1 MRRSVLMTSP
11 WTTLVALALIGPAIA
26 GCSST
31 KEMLGLTKRSP
42 DEFQVVSRAPLSMP
56 PDYSLRPPTPGAPRP
71 QEGTTTQQ
79 AQAIVTGYSDRSVQ
93 TAQTMTPDQIP
104 SIGEGEQ
111 TSTES
116 AGESAFLQSAGGMT
130 GVDPNIRKL
139 VDEETATDEAN
150 SKTLL
155 DDLIFWRKPQ
165 PYGTVV
171 DPVAEQKRLQE
182 NQALGAP
189 VDTGETPIIERKK
202 QGLLQ
207 GLFN

>member
-1 MRRSVLMTSP
+1 MRRSVLLTS
-11 WTTLVALALIGPAIA
+11 LALATLGSALG

-71 QEGTTTQQ
+71 QEGTTTDQ
-79 AQAIVTGYSDRSVQ
+79 AKQIVTGYADRPAG
-93 TAQTMTPDQIP
+93 TLAPDQIP

-111 TSTES
+111 TTTLS
-116 AGESAFLQSAGGMT
+116 AGESAFLQSASLT

-139 VDEETATDEAN
+139 VDEETAADQADST
-150 SKTLL
+150 TFL
-155 DDLIFWRKPQ
+155 DDLIFWRKPA

-171 DPVAEQKRLQE
+171 DPQAEQKRLQE
-182 NQALGAP
+182 NQALGQP
-189 VDTGETPIIERKK
+189 VEAGETPIIERKK
-202 QGLLQ
+202 QGLFE
-207 GLFN
+207 GLF

>member
-1 MRRSVLMTSP
+1 MRRSLL
-11 WTTLVALALIGPAIA
+11 TLPLAFALAMPMLA

-79 AQAIVTGYSDRSVQ
+79 AQNIVTGYSQRTTTTLQ
-93 TAQTMTPDQIP
+93 PDQIP

-111 TSTES
+111 TTTES
-116 AGESAFLQSAGGMT
+116 AGESAFLQSASLT
-130 GVDPNIRKL
+130 GIDPNIRKV
-139 VDEETATDEAN
+139 VDEETAADQDA
-150 SKTLL
+150 SQSFL
-155 DDLIFWRKPQ
+155 DDLIFWRAPE

-182 NQALGAP
+182 NQALGQP
-189 VDTGETPIIERKK
+189 TDTGETPIIERKK
-202 QGLLQ
+202 KGLLE
-207 GLFN
+207 GIF

>member
-1 MRRSVLMTSP
+1 MRRSLLTLPLAFALVL
-11 WTTLVALALIGPAIA
+11 PAVA

-79 AQAIVTGYSDRSVQ
+79 AENIVTGYSKDRSTTTLQ
-93 TAQTMTPDQIP
+93 PDQIP
-104 SIGEGEQ
+104 SIGEGTQ
-111 TSTES
+111 MTTES
-116 AGESAFLQSAGGMT
+116 AGESAFLQSASLT

-139 VDEETATDEAN
+139 VDQETAEDQDASQTF
-150 SKTLL
+150 L
-155 DDLIFWRKPQ
+155 DDLIFWRAPE

-182 NQALGAP
+182 NQALGQP
-189 VDTGETPIIERKK
+189 TDTGETPIIERKK
-202 QGLLQ
+202 QGLFE
-207 GLFN
+207 GVF

>member
-1 MRRSVLMTSP
+1 MRRSLL
-11 WTTLVALALIGPAIA
+11 TLPLALALAVPAVA

-79 AQAIVTGYSDRSVQ
+79 AENIVTGYSNRSTSTLQ
-93 TAQTMTPDQIP
+93 PDQIP
-104 SIGEGEQ
+104 SVGEGEQ

-116 AGESAFLQSAGGMT
+116 AGESAFLQSASLT
-130 GVDPNIRKL
+130 GIDPNIRKL
-139 VDEETATDEAN
+139 VDEETAADQDASQTF
-150 SKTLL
+150 L
-155 DDLIFWRKPQ
+155 DSLIFWRSPE

-182 NQALGAP
+182 NQALGQP
-189 VDTGETPIIERKK
+189 TDTGETPIIQRRQK
-202 QGLLQ
+202 GLLE
-207 GLFN
+207 GIF

>member
-1 MRRSVLMTSP
+1 MRRSLL
-11 WTTLVALALIGPAIA
+11 TLPLAFALAMPAVA

-71 QEGTTTQQ
+71 QEGTTTDQ
-79 AQAIVTGYSDRSVQ
+79 AQNIVTGYSNRATTTLQ
-93 TAQTMTPDQIP
+93 PDQIP

-111 TSTES
+111 TTTES
-116 AGESAFLQSAGGMT
+116 AGESAFLQSASLT
-130 GVDPNIRKL
+130 GIDPNIRKL
-139 VDEETATDEAN
+139 VDQETAADQDA
-150 SKTLL
+150 SQSFL
-155 DDLIFWRKPQ
+155 DDLVFWRAPE

-182 NQALGAP
+182 NQALGQP
-189 VDTGETPIIERKK
+189 TDTGETPIIERKK
-202 QGLLQ
+202 K
-207 GLFN
+207 GLFEGVF

>member
-1 MRRSVLMTSP
+1 MRRSVLLSF
-11 WTTLVALALIGPAIA
+11 VALAALGSSVA

-31 KEMLGLTKRSP
+31 KEMLGLSKRSP

-71 QEGTTTQQ
+71 QEGTTSDQ
-79 AQAIVTGYSDRSVQ
+79 AKRIVTGYSDRN
-93 TAQTMTPDQIP
+93 TTTLAPDQIP
-104 SIGEGEQ
+104 SVGEGEQ
-111 TSTES
+111 TATQS
-116 AGESAFLQSAGGMT
+116 AGESAFLQSASLT

-139 VDEETATDEAN
+139 VDQETAADEA
-150 SKTLL
+150 SSQTFL
-155 DDLIFWRKPQ
+155 DDLIFWRKPA

-182 NQALGAP
+182 NQALGQA

-202 QGLLQ
+202 K
-207 GLFN
+207 GLFEGLF

>member
-1 MRRSVLMTSP
+1 MRRSVL
-11 WTTLVALALIGPAIA
+11 TLPLALALLAPATA

-79 AQAIVTGYSDRSVQ
+79 AQAIVTGYSDRTTSTLQ
-93 TAQTMTPDQIP
+93 PDQIP

-116 AGESAFLQSAGGMT
+116 AGEAAFLQSASLT
-130 GVDPNIRKL
+130 GIDPNIRK
-139 VDEETATDEAN
+139 VVNAETAADQDASQTF
-150 SKTLL
+150 L
-155 DDLIFWRKPQ
+155 DDLIFWRAPE

-182 NQALGAP
+182 NQALGQP
-189 VDTGETPIIERKK
+189 TDTGETPIIERKK
-202 QGLLQ
+202 KGLLE
-207 GLFN
+207 GIF

>member
-1 MRRSVLMTSP
+1 MRRSLL
-11 WTTLVALALIGPAIA
+11 TLPLALALAMPAVA

-71 QEGTTTQQ
+71 QEGTTREQ
-79 AQAIVTGYSDRSVQ
+79 AENIVTNYSERATSTLQ
-93 TAQTMTPDQIP
+93 PDQIP

-116 AGESAFLQSAGGMT
+116 AGESAFLQSASLT
-130 GVDPNIRKL
+130 GIDPNIRKL
-139 VDEETATDEAN
+139 VDAETSADQDA
-150 SKTLL
+150 SQSFL
-155 DDLIFWRKPQ
+155 DDLIFWRAPE

-182 NQALGAP
+182 NQALNKP
-189 VDTGETPIIERKK
+189 TDSGETPIIERKK
-202 QGLLQ
+202 KGLLE
-207 GLFN
+207 GLF

>member
-1 MRRSVLMTSP
+1 MRRSLL
-11 WTTLVALALIGPAIA
+11 TLPLALALALPAVA

-79 AQAIVTGYSDRSVQ
+79 AQGIVTGYQNRS
-93 TAQTMTPDQIP
+93 TSTLEPDQIP

-116 AGESAFLQSAGGMT
+116 AGESAFLQSASIT
-130 GVDPNIRKL
+130 GIDPNIRNI
-139 VDEETATDEAN
+139 VNEETTADQDASQTF
-150 SKTLL
+150 L
-155 DDLIFWRKPQ
+155 DDLIFWRAAE

-182 NQALGAP
+182 NQALGQP
-189 VDTGETPIIERKK
+189 TDTGETPIIERKK
-202 QGLLQ
+202 K
-207 GLFN
+207 GLFEGVF

>member
-1 MRRSVLMTSP
+1 MRRSLL
-11 WTTLVALALIGPAIA
+11 TLPLALTLLAPAFA

-71 QEGTTTQQ
+71 QEGTTREQ
-79 AQAIVTGYSDRSVQ
+79 AQGIVTGYPERS
-93 TAQTMTPDQIP
+93 TSTMQPDQIP

-116 AGESAFLQSAGGMT
+116 AGESAFLQSASLT
-130 GVDPNIRKL
+130 GIDPNIRKL
-139 VDEETATDEAN
+139 VDEETAVDQDA
-150 SKTLL
+150 SQSFL
-155 DDLIFWRKPQ
+155 DDLIFWRAPE

-182 NQALGAP
+182 NQALNQP
-189 VDTGETPIIERKK
+189 TDTGETPIIERKK
-202 QGLLQ
+202 KGLFEGLL
-207 GLFN
+207 